1 MRPQNNGFRR
11 SLEIKGPWHICFGRE
26 KQKRP
31 VIVPASW
38 NEAFPDKRDFLG
50 PAVYTVKFRVPAAW
64 DGSGIFIRFGSVN
77 YIARVRVNGVNI
89 CSHEG
94 GSLPFEAAIPEGI
107 LRPVNTLEVTVDGN
121 LAPDRVPPGNVP
133 YNEKDAFANTQYP
146 ATSFDFFPYCGIHR
160 RVFLCSRPDR
170 AIDDIAVKTS
180 IAGRDGIVNVNIQTS
195 FSGGATVSFTLEGF
209 GAAINVSVPVKHCRA
224 TASIR
229 VKRAKFWSPG
239 KPWLYSLTAKLDS
252 YGRPVDEYRL
262 PVGIRTVAI
271 KGSRLL
277 INNRR
282 VFLKGFGRHEDY
294 PGTGRGFS
302 PSWNRIDFK
311 LLKWTG
317 ANSFRTSHYP
327 YDEEQMEMADREGIM
342 VIDETPAVG
351 MFFDAPG
358 LKKREELCRR
368 YVRELIARDKNNPSV
383 IMWSLANEPH
393 SKRPGAEM
401 FFKSLGQLARSLDD
415 TRPVTIAS
423 YLGAG
428 EGAFRHLDVVC
439 VNRYLG
445 WYSEPGRLDLAL
457 TRLSKDLDAIYKKF
471 KRPVILTE
479 FGADALPGRR
489 SSNPEMFTEDYQ
501 AAMIK
506 GYLEIAAKK
515 DFVAGAHVWNLCDF
529 KTGQGIHR
537 PGGINWK
544 GVFTREREPKLAARL
559 LRRCWRV
566 KTPAPK

>member
-11 SLEIKGPWHICFGRE
+11 ALEIKGPWHICFNGK

-31 VIVPASW
+31 IIVPASW
-38 NEAFPDKRDFLG
+38 NEIFPDKRDFLG
-50 PAVYTVKFRVPAAW
+50 PAVYAVKFKVPAEW
-64 DGSGIFIRFGSVN
+64 GSSGLFIRFGSVN
-77 YIARVRVNGVNI
+77 YTARVRVNDRNI

-94 GSLPFEAAIPEGI
+94 GSLPFEAAIPAGI
-107 LRPVNTLEVTVDGN
+107 LRPINTLEVAVDGM

-160 RVFLCSRPDR
+160 KVFLCSRPDR
-170 AIDDIAVKTS
+170 AIDDITVKTS

-195 FSGGATVSFTLEGF
+195 FSGGATASFVLEGF
-209 GAAINVSVPVKHCRA
+209 GAAINVSVPVKHCGA
-224 TASIR
+224 AASIR
-229 VKRAKFWSPG
+229 VKNAKFWSPG
-239 KPWLYSLTAKLDS
+239 KPRLYSLIAKLDS
-252 YGRPVDEYRL
+252 YGRPVDEYKL

-294 PGTGRGFS
+294 PGTGRGFCS
-302 PSWNRIDFK
+302 AWNKIDFK

-342 VIDETPAVG
+342 VIGETPAVG
-351 MFFDAPG
+351 MFFDSNG

-401 FFKSLGQLARSLDD
+401 FFKSLGELARSLDN
-415 TRPVTIAS
+415 TRPITIAS
-423 YLGAG
+423 YLGCG
-428 EGAFRHLDVVC
+428 EEAFKYLDVVC

-445 WYSEPGRLDLAL
+445 WYSEQGRLDLAIPK
-457 TRLSKDLDAIYKKF
+457 LSKDLDAIYKKF
-471 KRPVILTE
+471 KKPVILTE

-506 GYLEIAAKK
+506 GYLDVAAKK
-515 DFVAGAHVWNLCDF
+515 DFIAGAHVWNLCDF

-537 PGGINWK
+537 PGGMNWK
-544 GVFTREREPKLAARL
+544 GVFTREREPKLAAHL
-559 LRRCWRV
+559 LRSLWRG
-566 KTPAPK
+566 KSRI